1 MLSKINGV
9 VHSFIPQNRQEIH
22 SSGTKKAMSQQ
33 AEAFI
38 QWGSEEKER
47 VFIAQKIFDSSLS
60 SFGAVGK
67 ANVLLT
73 VGFP

>member
-1 MLSKINGV
+1 
-9 VHSFIPQNRQEIH
+9 
-22 SSGTKKAMSQQ
+22 MSQQ